1 MSYFYHLLIANK
13 VIPITFAM
21 SMVVAIAITI
31 YFSQLQIAAIQH
43 EITSSR
49 QNMLELLSGSAKMK
63 LTQAST
69 LLKISSNS
77 SAVRNVQY
85 ADKINATTKG
95 IPVELDYDK
104 RQIANNLIISHP
116 DFEDVFFLLPDGT
129 MYMLEPYARQ
139 SNLARTNFASS
150 DYYKGAIETH
160 DAYLSE
166 VEISNNNAHN
176 VATIA
181 VPVYSE
187 ATASFQNGQLRGI
200 WAATLNLTLISKS
213 LSELDLGTNGRLI
226 FLDQHGKKVAD
237 SEMAVLN
244 SNNISDDEAL
254 FGNLKSFNDALAGRA
269 GTRNESIDG
278 KQMFVV
284 YHPVKLLSNTWVLLF
299 VEPYDDAFQP
309 VILAQNQLIT
319 MVILLI
325 AVGVL
330 LGLFL
335 RKNYKSLN
343 KALTELT
350 KSTQQVLSHEKEL
363 EKANQ
368 ELLAIEK
375 SKDEFVSMVSHE
387 LKTPL
392 VPIKG
397 FTQMLLKPEILGQTS
412 EKQKQAIESI
422 LRSCNRLESLIQD
435 ILDVYKLDIGKLR
448 LSKVEVDLSDM
459 INQLISDLNPITDE
473 KKIELKSDLKTSGNV
488 FCDRKRIEQV
498 FSNLVKNSVDF
509 VPAIGGKI
517 TIRAEDY
524 FTDNNN
530 SNKTEN
536 PEPTVLFTVEDNGV
550 GIPPDKADDMF
561 KKFYQLDT
569 SASRK
574 HGGSG
579 LGLAIC
585 KGLVEAHGG
594 RIWIDKTYRNGASVK
609 FILPRTY
616 NKGNELSKA

>member
-1 MSYFYHLLIANK
+1 ITLFATLYIGNK

-43 EITSSR
+43 EIISSR

-77 SAVRNVQY
+77 SAVRNVLY

-95 IPVELDYDK
+95 IPAELDYDK
-104 RQIANNLIISHP
+104 RQVSNNLIISHP
-116 DFEDVFFLLPDGT
+116 DFENVFFLLPDGT

-139 SNLARTNFASS
+139 SNLTRTNFASS

-166 VEISNNNAHN
+166 VDISNNNAHN

-187 ATASFQNGQLRGI
+187 ATTSSQNGQLRGI
-200 WAATLNLTLISKS
+200 WAATLNLTRISKS

-226 FLDQHGKKVAD
+226 YLDQHCKKVAD

-244 SNNISDDEAL
+244 SNNISDDDAL

-269 GTRNESIDG
+269 GTRSEIIDG
-278 KQMFVV
+278 KQMFVA

-299 VEPYDDAFQP
+299 VEPYNDAFQP

-325 AVGVL
+325 AIGVL

-335 RKNYKSLN
+335 RKYYKSLN

-412 EKQKQAIESI
+412 EKQKQAIEAI

-435 ILDVYKLDIGKLR
+435 ILDVYKLDIGKIR
-448 LSKVEVDLSDM
+448 LSKVEVDVSDM
-459 INQLISDLNPITDE
+459 INQLI
-473 KKIELKSDLKTSGNV
+473 SDLKTSGNV

-524 FTDNNN
+524 FADNNS
-530 SNKTEN
+530 SNKTEK
-536 PEPTVLFTVEDNGV
+536 PEPCVLFTVEDNGE
-550 GIPPDKADDMF
+550 GI
-561 KKFYQLDT
+561 
-569 SASRK
+569 
-574 HGGSG
+574 
-579 LGLAIC
+579 
-585 KGLVEAHGG
+585 
-594 RIWIDKTYRNGASVK
+594 
-609 FILPRTY
+609 
-616 NKGNELSKA
+616 